1 MDEDKE
7 LKNVLKNRKKL
18 CGYFYLGFG
27 KHKSHSAVD
36 LRASTGFD
44 PIFFPLFLCV
54 FLSATRLYIF
64 EVPWQTNGQDNILMR

>member
-7 LKNVLKNRKKL
+7 LKNVLKNRKKF

-54 FLSATRLYIF
+54 FFVSHKIVHF
-64 EVPWQTNGQDNILMR
+64 